1 LKSEKIM
8 KRLLLIAL
16 VFTLTTP
23 VLAEDVRIP
32 WHRNFMHDDGGK
44 WSSENKYKSGLS
56 RDFNNGAPEEGSKV
70 VTQGEL
76 KAELIVPKDSK
87 GPVPFMVLMHGCS
100 GFTPIVMKWA
110 HTKAKIFLDQGVG
123 VLILDSFTTRN
134 VHSTCGAPNYH
145 WGLRRVEDAYS
156 ALEYLVEKGYAQ
168 KDQVYVMGRS
178 NGALAVLMIAQA
190 FEIESHA
197 YHFAGGFSVSPS
209 CIGLTKSD
217 FASPV
222 VVFIGTK
229 DEAGDSKICAEM
241 RQDTK
246 VPLRVVVYKG
256 VYHGFEDNTP
266 TYVYHGWHME
276 HNPKAD
282 KDSTDQ
288 ILSAIKSKNFTRGV
302 EQKTL

>member
-1 LKSEKIM
+1 M

-16 VFTLTTP
+16 AFTLTTP
-23 VLAEDVRIP
+23 AFAEDVRIP
-32 WHRNFMHDDGGK
+32 WHRNFMNDNGGR
-44 WSSENKYKSGLS
+44 WSPENMYKSGLS
-56 RDFNNGAPEEGSKV
+56 HDFNNGAPEEGGKV
-70 VTQGEL
+70 VSQGEL
-76 KAELIVPKDSK
+76 KGELLIPKGSK
-87 GPVPFMVLMHGCS
+87 GPLPFMILMHGAS
-100 GFTPIVMKWA
+100 GFTPVVTKWA
-110 HTKAKIFLDQGVG
+110 HIKAKVFMGQGMG
-123 VLILDSFTTRN
+123 VLILDSYTTRG
-134 VHSTCGAPNYH
+134 VHSTAGAPNYH

-156 ALEYLVEKGYAQ
+156 ALEYLIEKGYAQ

-178 NGALAVLMIAQA
+178 NGGLAVLMIAQT

-197 YHFAGGFSVSPS
+197 YHFAGGFSMSPS
-209 CIGLTKSD
+209 CIGLTKGD

-222 VVFIGTK
+222 IVFTGTK

-246 VPLRVVVYKG
+246 APLRVVVYEG
-256 VYHGFEDNTP
+256 VYHSFEDNLP
-266 TYVYHGWHME
+266 PYIFHGWHMV

-302 EQKTL
+302 EQKAL